1 MKKVRVRLGSNS
13 YNIHIGPGLL
23 VQTGQWLKEMG
34 FSDKLVIITDP
45 SVQRLYGGTL
55 KQSLTASGFKVT
67 TLQVPEGEE
76 QKSLETA
83 GRLYHELTD
92 LYAERTTPILA
103 LGGGV
108 IGDLAG
114 FVAATYMR
122 GVPLIQIP
130 TTLLA
135 QGDSSIGGKVAV
147 NHGLLKNK
155 IGAFYHPRLTI
166 SDISTLKTLSPRE
179 LSGGLAE
186 IIKHGAI
193 LDGEFFSYLEENLDK
208 IKSSDDR
215 VLETIV
221 FRSAKIKARVV
232 EKDEL
237 DLGLRNILNYG
248 HTVGHAIESVSELK
262 VWHGEAVAIGMLA
275 EARIS
280 NKLGI
285 LDKNEVI
292 RLKGV
297 IAKAGLPTQIP
308 SLQREELIQAMKH
321 DKKILQG
328 KIRFVL
334 PKSIGDVFITD
345 EVTPSLIEQALVEWN
360 EET

>member
-1 MKKVRVRLGSNS
+1 MKNIRVRLGHRS
-13 YNIHIGPGLL
+13 YNIRIGTGLL
-23 VQTGQWLKEMG
+23 TQVGPMLKEMG
-34 FSDKLVIITDP
+34 CADKAVIITDP
-45 SVQRLYGGTL
+45 TVKKLYGRSL
-55 KQSLTASGFKVT
+55 KQSLTASGFKVA
-67 TLQVPEGEE
+67 LLEVPEGEE

-83 GRLYHELTD
+83 GRLYNELTEF
-92 LYAERTTPILA
+92 YAERATPILA

-122 GVPLIQIP
+122 GVPLVQIP

-179 LSGGLAE
+179 LSDGLAE
-186 IIKHGAI
+186 IIKHGVI

-208 IKSSDDR
+208 IKSLDER
-215 VLETIV
+215 VLERVIS
-221 FRSAKIKARVV
+221 RSAKIKAGVV

-280 NKLGI
+280 NRLGI
-285 LDKNEVI
+285 LTEDEVARIKN
-292 RLKGV
+292 L
-297 IAKAGLPTQIP
+297 IAQAGLPTELP
-308 SLQREELIQAMKH
+308 SLELEKLIQAMKH
-321 DKKILQG
+321 DKKVLQG
-328 KIRFVL
+328 KLKFAL
-334 PKSIGDVFITD
+334 PKSIGEAFITD
-345 EVTPSLIEQALVEWN
+345 EVSPSLIEKALVE
-360 EET
+360 

>member
-23 VQTGQWLKEMG
+23 MQTGARLEEIG
-34 FSDKLVIITDP
+34 FSDKVVIITDP
-45 SVQRLYGGTL
+45 TVKSLYGNTL
-55 KQSLTASGFKVT
+55 KQNLTSSGFKV
-67 TLQVPEGEE
+67 LILEVPEGEE
-76 QKSLETA
+76 QKSLEAA
-83 GRLYHELTD
+83 GKLYHELTD
-92 LYAERTTPILA
+92 FYAERTTPILA

-108 IGDLAG
+108 IGDLTG

-122 GVPLIQIP
+122 GVPLVQIP

-135 QGDSSIGGKVAV
+135 QGDSSIGGKVAI

-155 IGAFYHPRLTI
+155 IGAFYQPRLTI

-179 LSGGLAE
+179 LSDGLAE

-193 LDGEFFSYLEENLDK
+193 LDGEFFSYLEENLDQ
-208 IKSSDDR
+208 IKSLDDQ

-221 FRSAKIKARVV
+221 FRSAKIKAEVV

-262 VWHGEAVAIGMLA
+262 VWHGEAVAIGMIV

-285 LDKNEVI
+285 LGKNEVN
-292 RLKGV
+292 RLKDL
-297 IAKAGLPTQIP
+297 IARAGLPTELP
-308 SLQREELIQAMKH
+308 SLELEKLIQAMKH
-321 DKKILQG
+321 DKKILQD
-328 KIRFVL
+328 KLRFVL
-334 PKSIGDVFITD
+334 PKSIGEVFITD
-345 EVTPSLIEQALVEWN
+345 EVSPSLIEQVLVE
-360 EET
+360 

>member
-23 VQTGQWLKEMG
+23 MQTGARLEEIG

-45 SVQRLYGGTL
+45 TVKSLYGNTL
-55 KQSLTASGFKVT
+55 KQSLTSSGFKV
-67 TLQVPEGEE
+67 LILEVPEGEE

-92 LYAERTTPILA
+92 FYAERTTPILA

-179 LSGGLAE
+179 LSDGLAE

-193 LDGEFFSYLEENLDK
+193 LDGEFFSYLEENLDQ
-208 IKSSDDR
+208 IKSLDNR

-221 FRSAKIKARVV
+221 FRSAKIKAAVV

-262 VWHGEAVAIGMLA
+262 VWHGEAVAIGMLS

-292 RLKGV
+292 RLKNL
-297 IAKAGLPTQIP
+297 IARAGLPTEMP
-308 SLQREELIQAMKH
+308 SLQLERLIQAMKH

-328 KIRFVL
+328 KLRFVL
-334 PKSIGDVFITD
+334 PKSIGEVFITD
-345 EVTPSLIEQALVEWN
+345 EVSPSLIEQALVE
-360 EET
+360 